1 MKISIIGTGYVGSVT
16 GVCLASFGNTVILI
30 DIDIKKIEE
39 LNNCKIPFF
48 EPGLE
53 KLLADYSHNIH
64 ATDNSIKAVQDT
76 EITLICVGTPSN
88 PDGSINLDF
97 IKQAAKEIGIALKEE
112 DSYHTVIVKSTVLP
126 GTTENIVIPIIEK
139 YSLKKAFDQFGVA
152 CVPEFLKEGSA
163 VNDFFF
169 ADRIVIG
176 TDDGRTKEKIKE
188 LYAPLDRPKLFTSI
202 KTAEMVKYVSNAFLA
217 TKISFANEIGNICK
231 AVGVDS
237 QEVFQG
243 VGMDSRINPSFFG
256 CGIGF
261 GGSCFPKDLKALI
274 HFSKSVGIRPL
285 ILDAVVETN
294 ELQPE
299 KLIHLLRNHIDIQGK
314 KIGVLGLS
322 FKPDTD
328 DVRESRAIPV
338 IRSLLRE
345 GSEIIAYDPKAM
357 ENFRMI
363 FPNITYAESPE
374 EVLQADA
381 ILILTE
387 WKEFESLDYKR
398 KLVVDGRRISGIRNK
413 AGIYEGICW

>member
-1 MKISIIGTGYVGSVT
+1 MRISVFGTGYVGTVT
-16 GVCLASFGNTVILI
+16 GISLASYDNSVILV
-30 DIDIKKIEE
+30 DIDASKVDSI
-39 LNNCKIPFF
+39 NNGKIPFF

-53 KLLADYSHNIH
+53 KLLTDYSNNIH
-64 ATDNSIKAVQDT
+64 ATDDPIKAVQNT
-76 EITLICVGTPSN
+76 ELTLICVGTPSN

-97 IKQAAKEIGIALKEE
+97 IKKAAKDIGVALKEK
-112 DSYHTVIVKSTVLP
+112 DSFHTVIVKSTVLP
-126 GTTENIVIPIIEK
+126 GTTEGIVIPIVEK
-139 YSLKKAFDQFGVA
+139 YSSKKAFDQFGVA

-176 TDDGRTKEKIKE
+176 TDDGSTKEKISE
-188 LYAPLDRPKLFTSI
+188 LFTPLDRPKLYTSI

-231 AVGVDS
+231 AIGVDS

-274 HFSKSVGIRPL
+274 HFSKSVGIEPI

-299 KLIHLLRNHIDIQGK
+299 KLIQLLRNHIDIRGK

-357 ENFRMI
+357 GNFRMV
-363 FPNITYAESPE
+363 FPNIRYAESPE
-374 EVLQADA
+374 EVLQTDA

-387 WKEFESLDYKR
+387 WKEFESLDYKG
-398 KLVVDGRRISGIRNK
+398 KLVVDGRRISGLKNR